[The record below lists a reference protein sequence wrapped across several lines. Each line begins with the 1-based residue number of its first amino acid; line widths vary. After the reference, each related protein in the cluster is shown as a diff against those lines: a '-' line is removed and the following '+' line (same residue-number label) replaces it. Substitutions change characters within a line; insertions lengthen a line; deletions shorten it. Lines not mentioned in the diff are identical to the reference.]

1 MRVHIYYSADA
12 LFFDPEIRYAAYIH
26 WGRLDV
32 FAICYISGG
41 RYFDTP
47 YTHFLTARLH
57 NTTWNKVERQNCS
70 RRLVAFTIS
79 AYLTLEKLPRNA
91 APNTHTRH
99 IPITKNP

>member
-32 FAICYISGG
+32 F
-41 RYFDTP
+41 
-47 YTHFLTARLH
+47 H